1 MNDSAHCVNAVYKE
15 FAKHLLKF
23 VCIYSL
29 SYVTL
34 LFVGPSREGQQRE
47 DVFNVHSGRLPGENG
62 NWSRQGV
69 SEREHQGKHCER
81 NGKCGV

>member
-15 FAKHLLKF
+15 LAKHLLKF

-34 LFVGPSREGQQRE
+34 LFVGCSCEGEQRK
-47 DVFNVHSGRLPGENG
+47 DVFNVHTGRVQRENG
-62 NWSRQGV
+62 NWSSSGISQRVHSGKD
-69 SEREHQGKHCER
+69 SEG
-81 NGKCGV
+81 NG